1 MGSPAPQAP
10 PHPFPR
16 TYKGPGCGLCLPY
29 GCPLVCARNQERAD
43 ACEKSCLQWATSGR
57 LAVPWWRFSVSSLYA
72 QLLSPCIGR
81 GIANRKQR
89 LHRYPPGRRLMNSTK
104 WISGGLHER
113 AMFGPPLTGGSPAE
127 IKRDR
132 RVMPPS
138 DPSYAAHETPPWAM
152 LLRHGQ
158 KKFPAARRRAF
169 SASQAS
175 SRSRRSSSAFALNF
189 AYSSA
194 LKFLSIASN
203 RRASIP
209 GQ

>member
-1 MGSPAPQAP
+1 MLALWLPIDM
-10 PHPFPR
+10 R
-16 TYKGPGCGLCLPY
+16 TQS
-29 GCPLVCARNQERAD
+29 RTR
-43 ACEKSCLQWATSGR
+43 GR
-57 LAVPWWRFSVSSLYA
+57 LRKVRPSRGDIRQTRRALVAVFSVPSLYA
-72 QLLSPCIGR
+72 QLLSTCIGR
-81 GIANRKQR
+81 RIANRKQR

-104 WISGGLHER
+104 GISGGLHER
-113 AMFGPPLTGGSPAE
+113 AMFGPPLTGGSPVE